1 MTPVARHTPLT
12 QHEAQGALAFAERL
26 GGDHASLAAFADHAI
41 AQLAQWIGAEIV
53 TLSYCDLRAGTRKVR
68 TWPNAALGPAEEACF
83 NRYFRAHPL
92 VRFHAAHRDAGAH
105 RISDSWSRARFEH
118 SGLYSDYYR
127 RLGIRSVV
135 AVPVHVDRDRLISF
149 VLNRSTRDFSVSDCR
164 VLDAVRFQLAAGY
177 MAQEARERAQRTMAQ
192 LRELLAQ
199 AGWAVIVLDRERRVL
214 RSSERALRWL
224 TQAGLADGVLRG
236 AWLPEPI
243 DRWLRERLANP
254 LALSDPGPLAL
265 HAGKVKLKL
274 HLVIDDASLTLLLEG
289 AAGETALDEALAP
302 QLTPRERDILRWLG
316 AGKRNGEIAQLL
328 GISPRTVQKHLEH
341 LFDKLGVENRTA
353 AVLRALQLASLH

>member
-1 MTPVARHTPLT
+1 MATALRTPLS
-12 QHEAQGALAFAERL
+12 QREAQCALAFSAQVGADHPSL
-26 GGDHASLAAFADHAI
+26 GAFATTAV
-41 AQLAQWIGAEIV
+41 QRLQQWIGAEIV
-53 TLSYCDLRAGTRKVR
+53 TLSYCDLQAGTRKVI
-68 TWPNAALGPAEEACF
+68 TWPHGALGPGDEACF
-83 NRYFRAHPL
+83 NRYFREHPL
-92 VRFHAAHRDAGAH
+92 VRFHALHREAGAH

-118 SGLYSDYYR
+118 SGLYGDYYR

-135 AVPVHVDRDRLISF
+135 AVPVHVDRARLVSF
-149 VLNRSTRDFSVSDCR
+149 VLNRSTRDFSERDCR
-164 VLDAVRFQLAAGY
+164 LLDAVRFQLAAGY
-177 MAQEARERAQRTMAQ
+177 MAQEARERAQHTLAQ
-192 LRELLAQ
+192 LRELLAH

-214 RSSERALRWL
+214 RSSERAMRWL
-224 TQAGLADGVLRG
+224 AQAGLAGGVVRG

-265 HAGKVKLKL
+265 RAGKVQLKL
-274 HLVIDDASLTLLLEG
+274 HLVIDDETLTLLLEG
-289 AAGETALDEALAP
+289 ALGDASIDAALAP
-302 QLTPRERDILRWLG
+302 ELTPRERDILRWLG
-316 AGKRNGEIAQLL
+316 AGKRNAEIAQLL